1 MESSP
6 NSGCILVI
14 FGGTGDLT
22 RRKLIPAIYNLFQ
35 GGTIPQPLLILSVS
49 RQEKT
54 GEAYNQEMFQ
64 SVQDFSRL
72 KPDRQTWESINDRLF
87 YLSFDFNDD
96 HGYLSL
102 DRLLKRLDQEY
113 GIPGNRIFYLAVAPD
128 YFKLIVTKLRQ
139 QGMADNHFSWQRL
152 VIEKPF
158 GRDLSSATALN
169 QTITAVFSEKNI
181 YRIDHYLGKEM
192 LQNIMAIR
200 FANPMFEAIWNSRF
214 IDNVQIT
221 SAETVGVETR
231 GDYYEK
237 SGAIRDMVQNHML
250 QLLAL
255 IAMEP
260 PVNLEA
266 ESIRDEKV
274 KIFRSLKTMTTDQI
288 LENVIRGQYGTGMV
302 NHKKVRSYRQEDRV
316 DSLSNVETFVAF
328 KTYIENFRWA
338 GTPFYIRTGKRLP
351 LKSTEII
358 IEFKPLPGILYFKEF
373 DGLAP
378 NLLVIK
384 IQPLE
389 GVFFQFN
396 AKEPGAKN
404 KIIPVQMNFCQNCS
418 EESNSPEAYE
428 RLLAD
433 IIQGDSTLFTRW
445 DEVDYS
451 WKYVDPITK
460 VWNENPPNFPNYPAG
475 AWGPEAADRLLKAD
489 ARQWRQ
495 I

>member
-1 MESSP
+1 MGPSP

-35 GGTIPQPLLILSVS
+35 GGTIPEPLVILSVS

-72 KPDRQTWESINDRLF
+72 KPDRQTWESINDRLY

-96 HGYLSL
+96 YGYLNL
-102 DRLLKRLDQEY
+102 DRLLKQLDQEY

-128 YFKLIVTKLRQ
+128 YFELIVTKLRQ
-139 QGMADNHFSWQRL
+139 QGMVDNHFSWQRL

-214 IDNVQIT
+214 IDNIQIT

-274 KIFRSLKTMTTDQI
+274 KVFRSLKTMTPDQI
-288 LENVIRGQYGTGMV
+288 QENVIRGQYGTSMV

-460 VWNENPPNFPNYPAG
+460 VWNESPPNFPNYSAG

-489 ARQWRQ
+489 GRQWRQ